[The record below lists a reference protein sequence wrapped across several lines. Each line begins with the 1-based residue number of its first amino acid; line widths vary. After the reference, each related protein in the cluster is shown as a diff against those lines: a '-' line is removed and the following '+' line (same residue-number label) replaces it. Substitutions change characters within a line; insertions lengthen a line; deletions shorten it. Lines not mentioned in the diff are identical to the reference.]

1 MKRKGGKS
9 LAHYLLIHASEV
21 DRHTKLV
28 VLHLGSRYALGLF
41 HQRIVHLMIQ

>member
-1 MKRKGGKS
+1 MKRKGKS
-9 LAHYLLIHASEV
+9 VAHYLLIHASEV

-41 HQRIVHLMIQ
+41 HQRIVHLIQ